1 MNQYTQIAG
10 TGAATLGWDAN
21 GNLTSDGT
29 TTYAYDTENRL
40 KTVTG
45 GAGLTLTYDPL
56 GRLYR
61 VTSAGVTTQFVYDGD
76 RLIAEYNASGTVLRR
91 YVHGAGVDEPLVWYE
106 GS

>member
-76 RLIAEYNASGTVLRR
+76 RLIAEYNAERHRAAALRAWR
-91 YVHGAGVDEPLVWYE
+91 GVDEPLVWYE